1 MAEPFIGQIMLAGF
15 GFQPKSYALC
25 NGQLVPITQN
35 QALFSLL
42 GATYGGNGAT
52 TFALPN
58 LQGCT
63 PVGFGPSADSQW
75 QPTPYQIGEMGGT
88 ETVTLSSAQIPSHL
102 HAGQGTSAAG
112 AVQNPTNRVFA
123 SNSNPLYAPAGAA
136 EVMLS
141 PTTVASAGGGQAH
154 GNMQP
159 CLAINFCIALAGEY
173 PSRN

>member
-112 AVQNPTNRVFA
+112 AGGCVERIAVGCEDPVGWV
-123 SNSNPLYAPAGAA
+123 LHGAA
-136 EVMLS
+136 EVILS

-159 CLAINFCIALAGEY
+159 YLAINFCIALAGEY